1 MIPYLKSDYC
11 RRHLKPR
18 IGVDRATLC
27 AYTPIIMTTYTK
39 LTEYLEPAQGCVC
52 FNIRKSAR
60 AITQLYE
67 EALRPTG
74 LRATQFTLL
83 VATRVMGTATINGL
97 AKGLV
102 MDRTTLTR
110 NMKPL
115 EKQGFIRITPGKED
129 RREREVTLTLA
140 GQGILSEALPLWKTV
155 QQSVVESL
163 GQSRVTRLMKDLS
176 ATIELAQVG

>member
-1 MIPYLKSDYC
+1 MST
-11 RRHLKPR
+11 H
-18 IGVDRATLC
+18 
-27 AYTPIIMTTYTK
+27 TP
-39 LTEYLEPAQGCVC
+39 LTEYLEPAQGCIC

-83 VATRVMGTATINGL
+83 VATRVMGTATISGL

-115 EKQGFIRITPGKED
+115 EKQGFIRIMPGKED

-140 GQGILSEALPLWKTV
+140 GQEILSEALPLWKSV
-155 QQSVVESL
+155 QQSVVKLL
-163 GQSRVTRLMKDLS
+163 GQNRATRLLKDLAVS
-176 ATIELAQVG
+176 IDVAQVE

>member
-1 MIPYLKSDYC
+1 LHDSFLDFFYERNLDILK
-11 RRHLKPR
+11 
-18 IGVDRATLC
+18 IGV
-27 AYTPIIMTTYTK
+27 YTPIIMKDTSSNIGQ
-39 LTEYLEPAQGCVC
+39 YLEPAQGCVC

-83 VATRVMGTATINGL
+83 VATKVMGSATISSL

-110 NMKPL
+110 NLKPL
-115 EKQGFIRITPGKED
+115 EKQGFIRIIPGEED

-140 GQGILSEALPLWKTV
+140 GQEILSKALPLWKAV
-155 QQSVVESL
+155 QQSVVENL

-176 ATIELAQVG
+176 ATIQLVEAG

>member
-1 MIPYLKSDYC
+1 MKKKFSNF
-11 RRHLKPR
+11 
-18 IGVDRATLC
+18 TQ
-27 AYTPIIMTTYTK
+27 
-39 LTEYLEPAQGCVC
+39 YLEPAQGCVC

-83 VATRVMGTATINGL
+83 VATRVMGTGTINGL

-110 NMKPL
+110 NLQPL
-115 EKQGFIRITPGKED
+115 EKQGFIRIMPCKED

-140 GQGILSEALPLWKTV
+140 GQEILSDALPLWKAVQETV
-155 QQSVVESL
+155 VQAL
-163 GQSRVTRLMKDLS
+163 GQGRVTRLLKDLS
-176 ATIELAQVG
+176 ATVDLAATS

>member
-1 MIPYLKSDYC
+1 MVFLDFFFERSLD
-11 RRHLKPR
+11 
-18 IGVDRATLC
+18 IGILRVYTL
-27 AYTPIIMTTYTK
+27 IVMTNTSSNFAQ
-39 LTEYLEPAQGCVC
+39 YLEPAQGCVC

-67 EALRPTG
+67 DALRPTG

-83 VATRVMGTATINGL
+83 VATRVMGTATISGL

-115 EKQGFIRITPGKED
+115 EKHGFIRITPGKED
-129 RREREVTLTLA
+129 RREREGA
-140 GQGILSEALPLWKTV
+140 G
-155 QQSVVESL
+155 
-163 GQSRVTRLMKDLS
+163 
-176 ATIELAQVG
+176 

>member
-1 MIPYLKSDYC
+1 MKNASSNI
-11 RRHLKPR
+11 
-18 IGVDRATLC
+18 AQ
-27 AYTPIIMTTYTK
+27 
-39 LTEYLEPAQGCVC
+39 YLEPAQGCVC

-83 VATRVMGTATINGL
+83 VATRVLGTATISGL

-115 EKQGFIRITPGKED
+115 EKQGFIRIMPGNED

-140 GQGILSEALPLWKTV
+140 GQEILSEALPLWKTV
-155 QQSVVESL
+155 QQSVVENL
-163 GQSRVTRLMKDLS
+163 GQGRVTRLMKDLS
-176 ATIELAQVG
+176 ATIQIAEAE

>member
-1 MIPYLKSDYC
+1 MASTSSNF
-11 RRHLKPR
+11 
-18 IGVDRATLC
+18 AQ
-27 AYTPIIMTTYTK
+27 
-39 LTEYLEPAQGCVC
+39 YLEPAQGCVC

-67 EALRPTG
+67 DALRPTG

-83 VATRVMGTATINGL
+83 VATRVMGTATINDL

-110 NMKPL
+110 NVKPL
-115 EKQGFIRITPGKED
+115 EKQGFIRVMPGKND

-140 GQGILSEALPLWKTV
+140 GQEILSEALPLWKTV
-155 QQSVVESL
+155 QETVIEAL
-163 GQSRVTRLMKDLS
+163 GQGRVRRLLKDLS
-176 ATIELAQVG
+176 ATVDLAGTG

>member
-1 MIPYLKSDYC
+1 MSSTSSHIKQ
-11 RRHLKPR
+11 
-18 IGVDRATLC
+18 
-27 AYTPIIMTTYTK
+27 
-39 LTEYLEPAQGCVC
+39 YLEPAQGCVC

-67 EALRPTG
+67 DALRPTG

-83 VATRVMGTATINGL
+83 VATRVMGTATISGL
-97 AKGLV
+97 AKHLV

-115 EKQGFIRITPGKED
+115 EKQGFIRIVLGKED

-140 GQGILSEALPLWKTV
+140 GQKILAESLPLWKTV
-155 QQSVVESL
+155 QQSVLEAL
-163 GQSRVTRLMKDLS
+163 GQNRVSRLLKDLS
-176 ATIELAQVG
+176 AAIELVEVG

>member
-1 MIPYLKSDYC
+1 MKKTSSHFSHYI
-11 RRHLKPR
+11 
-18 IGVDRATLC
+18 
-27 AYTPIIMTTYTK
+27 
-39 LTEYLEPAQGCVC
+39 EPAQGCIC

-83 VATRVMGTATINGL
+83 VATRVMGTATISGL

-115 EKQGFIRITPGKED
+115 EKQGFIRVMPGKDD

-140 GQGILSEALPLWKTV
+140 GQEILSEALPLWKTV
-155 QQSVVESL
+155 QQSVVQSL

-176 ATIELAQVG
+176 ATIEVTSAE

>member
-1 MIPYLKSDYC
+1 MNL
-11 RRHLKPR
+11 
-18 IGVDRATLC
+18 DRGYLC
-27 AYTPIIMTTYTK
+27 AYTPNMSAHTQ
-39 LTEYLEPAQGCVC
+39 LAEYLEPAEGCVC

-83 VATRVMGTATINGL
+83 VATRVMGTATIGGL
-97 AKGLV
+97 AKSLV

-115 EKQGFIRITPGKED
+115 EKQGFIRIMPGKED

-140 GQGILSEALPLWKTV
+140 GQQILSKALPLWKTT
-155 QQSVVESL
+155 QQSVIEAL
-163 GQSRVTRLMKDLS
+163 GQTRVTRLLKDLS
-176 ATIELAQVG
+176 TTVDLIPTT

>member
-1 MIPYLKSDYC
+1 MICGLSWIDPIIDS
-11 RRHLKPR
+11 
-18 IGVDRATLC
+18 ATLC
-27 AYTPIIMTTYTK
+27 AYTPIIMSTHSQLAK
-39 LTEYLEPAQGCVC
+39 YLEPAQGCVC
-52 FNIRKSAR
+52 FNIRKSSR

-110 NMKPL
+110 NMRPL
-115 EKQGFIRITPGKED
+115 EKQGFIRVMPGKED

-140 GQGILSEALPLWKTV
+140 GQDILATALPLWKTV

-163 GQSRVTRLMKDLS
+163 GKNRVTRLLKDLS
-176 ATIELAQVG
+176 VTIELAQVE

>member
-1 MIPYLKSDYC
+1 M
-11 RRHLKPR
+11 
-18 IGVDRATLC
+18 GVDRAFLC
-27 AYTPIIMTTYTK
+27 VYTPIIMIAPTT
-39 LTEYLEPAQGCVC
+39 LAEYLEPAQGCVC

-176 ATIELAQVG
+176 ATIKLAQVG